1 MKQSRLEALS
11 DGIFAIVMTI
21 LVFEIKV
28 PGILAAVHYSNLDIW
43 LELKRTLPSFLSY
56 VLSFAM
62 LFNYWRA
69 HHFFASVYA
78 KNVDLTLTNINAVFF
93 LFVGLVPFSSSLL
106 GHNSNFELPI
116 IIFAV
121 NTIIIGSCLY
131 AMRNYVLK
139 SPHIENTEVSKEEIL
154 RGTIRI
160 MVPIISAFIA
170 IPLSFYN
177 KELALAI
184 LTLAI
189 LFNFS
194 HTSSQFFTKV
204 VKLAR
209 AA

>member
-1 MKQSRLEALS
+1 
-11 DGIFAIVMTI
+11 
-21 LVFEIKV
+21 
-28 PGILAAVHYSNLDIW
+28 
-43 LELKRTLPSFLSY
+43 
-56 VLSFAM
+56 
-62 LFNYWRA
+62 
-69 HHFFASVYA
+69 
-78 KNVDLTLTNINAVFF
+78 
-93 LFVGLVPFSSSLL
+93 
-106 GHNSNFELPI
+106 
-116 IIFAV
+116 
-121 NTIIIGSCLY
+121 
-131 AMRNYVLK
+131 MRNYVLK